1 MKTILIVDDDK
12 NILIVLNELVRI
24 SLRGSPIE
32 PVEIMTAASGEEA
45 IRIIDRQN
53 IDLLLT
59 DYHMPGMNG
68 FDLIRSLLGRPIH
81 MAKVLM
87 SSDRLY
93 IEELVRS
100 GPEGIDAIVEKP
112 IDRVTLKQILHK
124 LF

>member
-12 NILIVLNELVRI
+12 NILIVLSELMRI
-24 SLRGSPIE
+24 SLRGGPIE
-32 PVEIMTAASGEEA
+32 PMEIMTAASGEEA

-93 IEELVRS
+93 IEGLVRS

-124 LF
+124 LL